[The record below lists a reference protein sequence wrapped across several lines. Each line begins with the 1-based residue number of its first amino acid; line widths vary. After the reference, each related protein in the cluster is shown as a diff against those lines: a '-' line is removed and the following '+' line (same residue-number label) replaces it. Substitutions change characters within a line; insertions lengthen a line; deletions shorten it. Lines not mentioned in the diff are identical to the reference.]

1 MRLRHHSLHCYR
13 LRYERPVRW
22 SDIVEE
28 AAPFVLLRLES
39 DTGAIGVAEI
49 TVKPTWCGVTARSL
63 ITAIE
68 EIFVPVIA
76 GIDLDDPTTVR
87 AALDRVPENQ
97 PAKTLID
104 NACWDLHAAHEGT
117 ALWRQWKGTR
127 RVELSWALT
136 RQAPPLMARE
146 AADMVARYGFRTLK
160 VKGGQGI
167 DIDLAGLREIKSAV
181 GDQIRLYV
189 DANGAYPAQQAP
201 DYIKA
206 IAAAGAETAEDPCPF
221 SPSGWFHRLQ
231 QESPVPLLV
240 DFGCTSVR
248 DAALFI
254 EQGAQ
259 ALSIKPG
266 RFGLSDSRAMQ
277 RFAVQAG
284 CVPVVGLMG
293 ESALGTLAGLQFA
306 STVANPVLPAELTW
320 FLAMIEQVI
329 EWTPPIIDG
338 HIALPEC
345 RSLAELVDWKAV
357 ERYRFRNIFQNSTMP
372 LSTAAA
378 GLWRWPSGRSG
389 RSPRRP
395 IATLPRC

>member
-1 MRLRHHSLHCYR
+1 MRLRRHSLHCYR

-39 DTGAIGVAEI
+39 NTGAIGLAEI

-63 ITAIE
+63 IAAIE
-68 EIFVPVIA
+68 EIFIPLIA
-76 GIDLDDPTTVR
+76 GLELDDPIKVR
-87 AALDRVPENQ
+87 AELDRVPENQ
-97 PAKTLID
+97 AAKTLVD
-104 NACWDLHAAHEGT
+104 NACWDLCAARLDT
-117 ALWRQWKGTR
+117 PLWAHWNGAR

-136 RQAPPLMARE
+136 RQAPQTMAAE
-146 AADMVARYGFRTLK
+146 AASMVGRHGFRTLK

-167 DIDLAGLREIKSAV
+167 DVDLAGLREIRSAV

-189 DANGAYPAQQAP
+189 DANGAYPAEQAL

-206 IAAAGAETAEDPCPF
+206 VAAAGAVMIEDPCAF
-221 SPSGWFHRLQ
+221 SPSGWFRRLQ
-231 QESPVPLLV
+231 QDSPAPLLV

-277 RFAVQAG
+277 RLAMRAG
-284 CVPVVGLMG
+284 CAPVVGLMG
-293 ESALGTLAGLQFA
+293 ESAFGTLAGLQFA
-306 STVANPVLPAELTW
+306 ATIAEPALPAELTW
-320 FLAMIEQVI
+320 FLAMVEQVT
-329 EWTPPIIDG
+329 EWMPEIVDG
-338 HIALPEC
+338 AITLPE
-345 RSLAELVDWKAV
+345 RGSLSELIDWKAV
-357 ERYRFRNIFQNSTMP
+357 ERYAF
-372 LSTAAA
+372 
-378 GLWRWPSGRSG
+378 
-389 RSPRRP
+389 
-395 IATLPRC
+395 